1 MNYENK
7 VEEISRI
14 ARTTRV
20 SNENLATQKTL
31 EKSRHVS
38 SQDLNLQSMAN
49 LEQNQDIM
57 RASSVAFS
65 LAQRR
70 QTQD

>member
-1 MNYENK
+1 MDD
-7 VEEISRI
+7 ITRI

-31 EKSRHVS
+31 EKNRHVT

-65 LAQRR
+65 LA
-70 QTQD
+70 